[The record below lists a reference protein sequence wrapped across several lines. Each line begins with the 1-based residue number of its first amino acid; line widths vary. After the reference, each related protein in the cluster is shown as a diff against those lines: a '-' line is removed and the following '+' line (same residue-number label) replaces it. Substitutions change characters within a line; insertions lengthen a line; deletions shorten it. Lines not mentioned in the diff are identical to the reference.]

1 MTENKWTCRLTAA
14 PGSNFSLLL
23 DNKTVVLPSKPG
35 AIKCKG
41 KPQILFSVLEDP
53 RHKCFSSY
61 SISVTACPGVA
72 EEFAVM
78 ADGETH
84 ATVELSEV
92 EVNIEHQSSGS
103 SCGVAT
109 ASFCNSSSLS
119 HRQK

>member
-1 MTENKWTCRLTAA
+1 MTEDKWTCHLTAA

-41 KPQILFSVLEDP
+41 KPEILFSVLEDP

-84 ATVELSEV
+84 ATEV
-92 EVNIEHQSSGS
+92 KVNIEHQSSGS
-103 SCGVAT
+103 SCGAAT
-109 ASFCNSSSLS
+109 ASLCNSSSLT